1 MGALLGYLYFY
12 SGSLWSAILA
22 HFVNNIATVIA
33 YYLLNKGLIDDN
45 ITEETTIWAALIS
58 IPFVFLLLRYFQRT
72 ETPLSLADGKRLDDG
87 VFDDRQSESIIHKG
101 DA

>member
-1 MGALLGYLYFY
+1 M
-12 SGSLWSAILA
+12 
-22 HFVNNIATVIA
+22 
-33 YYLLNKGLIDDN
+33 NKGLIEDN
-45 ITEETTIWAALIS
+45 ITEETNIWAALIS
-58 IPFVFLLLRYFQRT
+58 FLLYFYCCGTFQRT